1 MPRNHIPQ
9 THSSA
14 GWRHWWEISWQRSH
28 SVCLLERQFQATTVD
43 CIPAVWVAPEVAGVG
58 IGVSSCL
65 QLLISEC
72 RHVGT
77 VQVCGSFLV
86 SGIFF
91 TLLPF
96 GFYSPCSILP
106 LINFSLLEL
115 PGLDCPKPTFM
126 LPPEYYSYSSPH
138 LDHVALHCL

>member
-9 THSSA
+9 TRLSA

-28 SVCLLERQFQATTVD
+28 SVRLLEWQFQATTVD
-43 CIPAVWVAPEVAGVG
+43 CVPAVWVAPEAAGVG

-65 QLLISEC
+65 AVSAGMWALYRFVAASWCL
-72 RHVGT
+72 
-77 VQVCGSFLV
+77 GSSLRNFY
-86 SGIFF
+86 S
-91 TLLPF
+91 
-96 GFYSPCSILP
+96 FYSPCSILP
-106 LINFSLLEL
+106 LINSSLLEL
-115 PGLDCPKPTFM
+115 PGLDCPKPTLR